1 MKVGFIG
8 LGRMGSAMAGRLSAA
23 GIDLIVWNR
32 TKAKTNGVR
41 AETADSPAQLA
52 ERAEIVFL
60 SLANSEAVRTILTGP
75 DGLLAAPLRGKV
87 IVDTTTNHFE
97 AVPDFYAL
105 VGERN
110 GEYVEAPVIGSVGPA
125 GQGALTILVSGTPP
139 AFERARP
146 VLKILGEKIFF
157 LGDQGRATKTKLI
170 NNMVLGS
177 LMCTLAEAVAL
188 GESVGLDRSHVLEIL
203 AAGAGGSRVL
213 DGRRDKLEQASF
225 PGDFTI
231 ELMYKDLHYAQ
242 DLAWSLK
249 RPLLTGSI
257 AKELFALAMHAGF
270 GNDDIAGVYQAVRG
284 H

>member
-1 MKVGFIG
+1 MRTV
-8 LGRMGSAMAGRLSAA
+8 LS
-23 GIDLIVWNR
+23 
-32 TKAKTNGVR
+32 
-41 AETADSPAQLA
+41 
-52 ERAEIVFL
+52 
-60 SLANSEAVRTILTGP
+60 GP
-75 DGLLAAPLRGKV
+75 DGVLGASLSGKV
-87 IVDTTTNHFE
+87 IVDTSTNHFD
-97 AVPDFYAL
+97 AVTDFHAL
-105 VGERN
+105 VRERN

-125 GQGALTILVSGTPP
+125 AQGALTILVSSAPA
-139 AFERARP
+139 AFERVRP
-146 VLKILGEKIFF
+146 LLKILGEKIFF
-157 LGDQGRATKTKLI
+157 LGEEGRATKSKLI

-188 GESVGLDRSHVLEIL
+188 GESIGLDRSHAIDIL

-213 DGRRDKLEQASF
+213 DGRRDKLEQASSS
-225 PGDFTI
+225 GDFTI

-242 DLAWSLK
+242 DLAWTLK